1 MLPPC
6 GRMRLRLGVIPLAVL
21 ALAACGGG
29 EGRVTVRGDFAD
41 TARAPTTVFAV
52 EAERE
57 AEVKR
62 GAFVLRGLSAGP
74 ATLRLVRG
82 TDTVGV
88 LALSSLPGGSTAE
101 LRRLR
106 VDAATHLAFPET
118 IDLAGADLVMV
129 NGVRMGREARVP
141 AEVDV
146 PGRVLAISPDRDAL
160 LLRPHDGALPDLRV
174 VVGFAAATVAP
185 DSQPAEIGRVRA
197 GDTVRVQGRGDHGF
211 VVATRLIV
219 PRRASAAP
227 PPAEEPVAERAPAPR
242 REPGVEVRVR
252 LPREVQEVIDG
263 LDGRGGGRGNGRG
276 RGKHGR
282 P

>member
-1 MLPPC
+1 MRRFGLVLISILP
-6 GRMRLRLGVIPLAVL
+6 
-21 ALAACGGG
+21 LAACGGDAG
-29 EGRVTVRGDFAD
+29 GVTVRGDFAD

-82 TDTVGV
+82 ADTVGV
-88 LALSSLPGGSTAE
+88 LALSSLAGGSVVD

-118 IDLAGADLVMV
+118 IGLTGPDLVMV

-146 PGRVLAISPDRDAL
+146 PGRVLAIAPDRDAL
-160 LLRPHDGALPDLRV
+160 LLRP
-174 VVGFAAATVAP
+174 
-185 DSQPAEIGRVRA
+185 
-197 GDTVRVQGRGDHGF
+197 
-211 VVATRLIV
+211 
-219 PRRASAAP
+219 
-227 PPAEEPVAERAPAPR
+227 
-242 REPGVEVRVR
+242 
-252 LPREVQEVIDG
+252 
-263 LDGRGGGRGNGRG
+263 
-276 RGKHGR
+276 
-282 P
+282 